1 MNTIINRYILKEISV
16 PFFMILFIFTFVLLM
31 GRILQLMDLM
41 INKGV
46 GFSYVAH
53 LILYLMPS
61 FLIITVPIA
70 LLISILI
77 GLGRLS
83 GDHEITIFKSSGI
96 SLYQILLP
104 IGVASLMAFIVTAI
118 TGFFLVPYGNFAT
131 KNLLLN
137 IAKQKANIG
146 IKEKVFNDGFKQLIL
161 YAEKIPVH
169 GNFMEGVF
177 IFDSRIDKQP
187 TTIIAQK
194 GYLVSSPESASVTLR
209 LKNGS
214 SHTVDAE
221 LKTYK
226 KMDFSSYD
234 VNLDLSASITGGNNT
249 ISKDS
254 KEMSLFELAK
264 SIKDTGKASAASR
277 EILIEF
283 NKKFTV
289 PLSCIIFGLLAIPF
303 GVTRNV
309 SGKSRGFV
317 IGIFLVMTYYVLQLS
332 GEALGETGKISPI
345 LGAWAPNIILG
356 SFGVYL
362 LIMAAKEKSPFLHV
376 KMAIAPV
383 KEILSRKP
391 HITEMPTLQNFVTL
405 QDKLKTNPGKIFSR
419 MSKKELMAGVK
430 KNKIIIRAKE
440 KLLPLYYKLKGKL
453 DRS

>member
-1 MNTIINRYILKEISV
+1 MNKIINKYILKEISV

-61 FLIITVPIA
+61 FLIITIPIA

-104 IGVASLMAFIVTAI
+104 IGAASLIAFIVTAI
-118 TGFFLVPYGNFAT
+118 TGFSLVPYGNYAT

-146 IKEKVFNDGFKQLIL
+146 IKEKVFNDDFKKLIL

-187 TTIIAQK
+187 TTIIARK

-214 SHTVDAE
+214 SHTVDAD

-234 VNLDLSASITGGNNT
+234 VTLDLSASIAGGKGT
-249 ISKDS
+249 PSKGS
-254 KEMSLFELAK
+254 KEMSLFELAREM
-264 SIKDTGKASAASR
+264 KDVNPEKAVFR
-277 EILIEF
+277 ELLIEF

-289 PLSCIIFGLLAIPF
+289 PLSCIIFGLLGIPF

-332 GEALGETGKISPI
+332 GEALGETGKISPV

-356 SFGVYL
+356 SLGVYL
-362 LIMAAKEKSPFLHV
+362 LIMAAKEKSLSLHV
-376 KMAIAPV
+376 KMAIASV
-383 KEILSRKP
+383 KEMLSRKP
-391 HITEMPTLQNFVTL
+391 HITEMLTRQNFVTL
-405 QDKLKTNPGKIFSR
+405 QYKLKTNFGKIFFR
-419 MSKKELMAGVK
+419 MSKKELVTGVK
-430 KNKIIIRAKE
+430 KNKFIIRAKE
-440 KLLPLYYKLKGKL
+440 TLLSLYYKLKNKL
-453 DRS
+453 ERS

>member
-46 GFSYVAH
+46 GLSYVAK

-61 FLIITVPIA
+61 FLIITIPIA
-70 LLISILI
+70 LLIAILI

-83 GDHEITIFKSSGI
+83 ADHEITIFKSSGI

-104 IGVASLMAFIVTAI
+104 IGAASVMAFIITAL

-131 KNLLLN
+131 KNLLMN
-137 IAKQKANIG
+137 IAKQKASIG
-146 IKEKVFNDGFKQLIL
+146 IKEKVFNDDFKKMIL
-161 YAEKIPVH
+161 YAEKIPIH

-194 GYLVSSPESASVTLR
+194 GYLVSSPGSASVTLR
-209 LKNGS
+209 LQKGS
-214 SHTVDAE
+214 THTVDAT

-234 VNLDLSASITGGNNT
+234 VTIDLSASVGGKG
-249 ISKDS
+249 IVSKNS
-254 KEMSLFELAK
+254 REMSLFELAK
-264 SIKDTGKASAASR
+264 EMKDASPEKTVFR
-277 EILIEF
+277 ELLIEF
-283 NKKFTV
+283 NKKFTI

-303 GVTRNV
+303 GVTRNI

-317 IGIFLVMTYYVLQLS
+317 IGIFLVLSYYVLQLS

-356 SFGVYL
+356 SLGVYL
-362 LIMAAKEKSPFLHV
+362 LIMAAQEKPLYLHLR
-376 KMAIAPV
+376 MAVAYT
-383 KEILSRKP
+383 RKVLLRKS
-391 HITEMPTLQNFVTL
+391 HT
-405 QDKLKTNPGKIFSR
+405 R
-419 MSKKELMAGVK
+419 
-430 KNKIIIRAKE
+430 
-440 KLLPLYYKLKGKL
+440 KLLNRERLALLYNRATAPLIKTMPALWQGTFMTTAKKKILHLYAAVKSKWE
-453 DRS
+453 RS

>member
-46 GFSYVAH
+46 GLSYVAN

-61 FLIITVPIA
+61 FLIITIPIA
-70 LLISILI
+70 LLISILV

-83 GDHEITIFKSSGI
+83 ADHEITIFKSSGI

-104 IGVASLMAFIVTAI
+104 IGAASLMAFIVTAL

-131 KNLLLN
+131 RNLLIN
-137 IAKQKANIG
+137 IAKQKASIG

-209 LKNGS
+209 LQTGS
-214 SHTVDAE
+214 THTVDAD

-234 VNLDLSASITGGNNT
+234 VTLDLSASMAGGKGT
-249 ISKDS
+249 LSKDS
-254 KEMSLFELAK
+254 KEMSLFELTK
-264 SIKDTGKASAASR
+264 EMKDANPEKAAFR
-277 EILIEF
+277 ELLIDF

-317 IGIFLVMTYYVLQLS
+317 IGIFLVMSYYVLQLS

-356 SFGVYL
+356 SLGVYL
-362 LIMAAKEKSPFLHV
+362 LIMTAKEKPLYLHA
-376 KMAIAPV
+376 KMAAASV
-383 KEILSRKP
+383 RKMLSRKP
-391 HITEMPTLQNFVTL
+391 YITEMLTRQNLVIL
-405 QDKLKTNPGKIFSR
+405 QDKLKTNLVKIFFRLSE
-419 MSKKELMAGVK
+419 KKLILVVK
-430 KNKIIIRAKE
+430 ENKIIIRTKE
-440 KLLPLYYKLKGKL
+440 KLLLLYYKLKSRL